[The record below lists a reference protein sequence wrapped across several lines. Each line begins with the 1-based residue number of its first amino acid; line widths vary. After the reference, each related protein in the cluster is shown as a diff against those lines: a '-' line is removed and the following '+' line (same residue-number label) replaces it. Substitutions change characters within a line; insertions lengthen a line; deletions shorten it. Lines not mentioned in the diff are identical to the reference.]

1 MPSYIIATPFGLGLP
16 YPALFV
22 VPDKHATKR
31 RPSRYFWE
39 KVVAPPQPAPP
50 APLEGENNTSASPNQ
65 WLEDDSPGLSE
76 SEDEESRLPP
86 PRVLPSKKKSFA
98 RIREIA
104 FRAFIPKAGSKKS
117 STVIATEV
125 VSHHQTNDHHSADEK
140 GSSIFT
146 SWRIKSRGANTRIKK
161 LTAKV
166 KRRINSRSPPD
177 QIPKT
182 WEEYHKLYAKE
193 QIDINDPPPPPTE
206 PNKDAPTPW
215 EIKCYAPPLADDE
228 PIRQLVLNRLGMFGK
243 GFDSSDEAAARSHQR
258 DMAAEALEAS
268 GQVPETLSEAW
279 ERSSTTSS
287 DMSQEATRAMMNTLR
302 ASKIPPETLEHHPVF
317 RKIVRQCRETFG
329 ASISL
334 LSVMTEHSQIFLAES
349 GLPSMREAPREATI
363 CVPLLAPNL
372 DGSPESDEAAC
383 PIGTL
388 CIVDDK
394 PREEFGIEERKK
406 LVYMAEYARREIEK
420 WFQSKLAVKVE
431 GLEETHKTFVEDIQK
446 VEALEEDSEALPW
459 ENDSEVINHPY
470 PQPNQGQGNLSIRR
484 SPSQANSLSKSLT
497 KSKSSLI
504 SKRPSLFDDPTSMIR
519 PRMQKVFDL
528 ATKLIGD
535 SINFSLV
542 YLLAVSPHGDSKDMG
557 RTMVISGYNL
567 PARSPDYDAGL
578 HLRVLRT
585 PEGGLLYQN
594 PSAQEGQE
602 AGLTAGHGSNP
613 YASAILVRVG
623 PETNAGGFVI
633 GGFTIDP
640 KRVFG
645 GEDVAYMKR
654 FAGELTRYT
663 SKLRL

>member
-125 VSHHQTNDHHSADEK
+125 VSHHQTNDHQSADEK

-363 CVPLLAPNL
+363 CTHTVLSGRKGFTILDTHKDWRFASSPLVSSVGARFYSGVPLLAPNL

-431 GLEETHKTFVEDIQK
+431 GLEETHKTFVEDLQK

-578 HLRVLRT
+578 HLR
-585 PEGGLLYQN
+585 
-594 PSAQEGQE
+594 
-602 AGLTAGHGSNP
+602 
-613 YASAILVRVG
+613 
-623 PETNAGGFVI
+623 TNAGGFVI